1 MRHARR
7 GVRAL
12 AVLALVWVAGCSD
25 ILAAAGLT
33 RLNGYWIGRYNDDF
47 DFYMDLDDD
56 LLGLYGRAGLVLGS
70 GESRIYVDGERDGSR
85 VRIYSNDIEYGDD
98 TLIFEGEVTGS
109 DRMTGLAY
117 INVIPRFVTLHRQ

>member
-33 RLNGYWIGRYNDDF
+33 RLNGYWIGSYDDDF
-47 DFYMDLDDD
+47 EFYMDLDDD
-56 LLGLYGRAGLVLGS
+56 LLGLYGRAGLVLGGS
-70 GESRIYVDGERDGSR
+70 ETRIYVDGERNGSSI
-85 VRIYSNDIEYGDD
+85 RIYSNDIEYGDD
-98 TLIFEGEVTGS
+98 TLIFEGEVTGR
-109 DRMTGLAY
+109 DRITGIAY
-117 INVIPRFVTLHRQ
+117 LEIIPHFVTLHRQ